1 MIDKLVTISGFVE
14 GRLVRFDDSQEV
26 LFSARQLA
34 ESPVDLEWDVFDDGR
49 RMVGE
54 AADVQRG
61 GVGLHVG
68 LVSASGEVQSDVEE
82 VDDLLVHLG
91 SHLEPV
97 VLIHLLYLLP
107 ELLSEAVGQGAHC
120 QAIIPVEAEV
130 NREVLKLVEEEE
142 SDEISSLSSIEAA
155 HRHVELLS
163 LLLDPG
169 AVVVEED
176 GLLAG
181 KDDVFVLLRGGDHC
195 AGPLHWFM

>member
-107 ELLSEAVGQGAHC
+107 ELLSEAVGQGTHC

-130 NREVLKLVEEEE
+130 DREVLKLVEEE
-142 SDEISSLSSIEAA
+142 
-155 HRHVELLS
+155 
-163 LLLDPG
+163 
-169 AVVVEED
+169 VVSCPTRLYLV
-176 GLLAG
+176 G
-181 KDDVFVLLRGGDHC
+181 GGD
-195 AGPLHWFM
+195 PI

>member
-68 LVSASGEVQSDVEE
+68 QST
-82 VDDLLVHLG
+82 
-91 SHLEPV
+91 V
-97 VLIHLLYLLP
+97 VLIHLIYLLA
-107 ELLSEAVGQGAHC
+107 ELLSEAV
-120 QAIIPVEAEV
+120 
-130 NREVLKLVEEEE
+130 
-142 SDEISSLSSIEAA
+142 EI
-155 HRHVELLS
+155 
-163 LLLDPG
+163 
-169 AVVVEED
+169 
-176 GLLAG
+176 
-181 KDDVFVLLRGGDHC
+181 C
-195 AGPLHWFM
+195 

>member
-1 MIDKLVTISGFVE
+1 MVDKLVTISGFVE

-54 AADVQRG
+54 AADIQRG

-120 QAIIPVEAEV
+120 LAIIPVEAEV

-142 SDEISSLSSIEAA
+142 SDEISCLSSVEAS
-155 HRHVELLS
+155 HCYVELLP
-163 LLLDPG
+163 LPLDPG
-169 AVVVEED
+169 AVLVEED

-181 KDDVFVLLRGGDHC
+181 EDDVFVLLRDGG
-195 AGPLHWFM
+195 